1 VVLKAKHAPAGAPVR
16 EAGELLALEELDQ
29 TGLAITSEG
38 ALVRVLEVMPRN
50 PLIMA
55 DAERGQLGHGF
66 RDLLSKLRPGQTL
79 QFYVETAPV
88 DLASLLEEVRE
99 QVCHFAG
106 DPPLGHMANHDPRA
120 LARWRLYAA
129 LEDSLRR
136 HADHQAAVRSRMFVV
151 APYLPPLR
159 SMRERLGQLRSRG
172 SLPRGPLQ
180 RELGAHRRAVR
191 ESLANA
197 NAVGAELLAL
207 GLPNRLLNGEEV
219 AELLWRRFNPT
230 RADSGRTR
238 PVQVSGELDAPVERE
253 RAQGAAVRLRAAI
266 AQSSLDFKRSR
277 SHAEIEGSAEQV
289 IYVSN
294 IAESTTLGW
303 LLGAMMTRQ
312 PYALSVYVHAL
323 DRRMERMRLKASYKR
338 VFALNRGAEA
348 KGRVPDFDRY
358 FQEQQAQS
366 ALEDMA
372 GHSRANVFRVAI
384 YQSLRAPGPSP
395 DLTALGESVDYCAD
409 QIATT
414 ADCRVSRGEY
424 QQEELWPATLP
435 LGRDT
440 AARGHKYMT
449 RNVDGSVPLLG
460 TSCGSPSGIPF
471 AFADPGRT
479 LELLDPY
486 DRKHANQT
494 MLIVGQS
501 GKGKALDLETPIPTP
516 SGWTKL
522 GDLQVGDQ
530 VYDDRGHACGVTGV
544 FDQSPRRPCFEVVFS
559 DGSTIVADA
568 EHRWLTHDC
577 RTRQAASYRLTTGK
591 RPRDMLGGSSRF
603 RGVTRLRDGS
613 WIAQVQADGIHHHL
627 GCFEDEESAAAA
639 ASEGRLRLLKPRTP
653 EPKVVTT
660 DEIRRSLRDGKH
672 TNHAIPVT
680 RPLVAPEAELP
691 LAPYTLG
698 AWLGDGSSYHPTI
711 FTDDAEIMEMIAADG
726 YAVKRYAAPFA
737 YGVSARLPRVSD
749 TCRSCARCEREFA
762 PRLAGQRFCSRLCA
776 RRSTVSQR
784 KRWQPS
790 CTRCGGLLGSQS
802 RLTFC
807 IPCIRAT
814 NPYSVLRSLGVLRNK
829 HIPTSYLRASVPQ
842 RRALLAGLLDT
853 DGCVSGVGG
862 INFDSTNER
871 LARDVREL
879 ALSLGYRATLSTKRA
894 TLNGS
899 DCGRAYRVVFTTSD
913 DVFRLERKRAV
924 LAERS
929 SRHNP
934 ERTRFRYIVDVRP
947 VPSRPVRCITVD
959 SPSHL
964 FLAGEA
970 MIPTHNTMAANVI
983 LGRCLAMGARV
994 FGIDRA
1000 GHYGMLTRLVPG
1012 GREIDIGV
1020 DDSPWAINPW
1030 DVPDPAN
1037 VGLQKITFLKSLHG
1051 LMMGADGLTVTERAQ
1066 LDTAIRQVY
1075 AWAANRRLKPRE
1087 SMLRAAL
1094 LERAEAEREAENPEL
1109 ASMLRHLAERLSEF
1123 CDEGSY
1129 AYLLD
1134 RDTNVPVD
1142 APVIVFDTRRCPTEL
1157 LQLVMFMIVEYVREA
1172 ALAHRDAARE
1182 LTSRAGAPMF
1192 AGRSVLV
1199 IDEAW
1204 HMVSRRETG
1213 EYANDLARRARHIGL
1228 FLIVISQQMSDFD
1241 GEYGR
1246 ALLRNS
1252 TLQLLLAQH
1261 PHELPRLK
1269 EALDLTDQEAAII
1282 AQLRTVK
1289 GQYAQM
1295 LWINGERGRAKVS
1308 LPVGPLE
1315 YWMYTS
1321 DPLRDAPAREAAI
1334 DRHAGDVWAAIH
1346 DLATGANGGIQ

>member
-1 VVLKAKHAPAGAPVR
+1 VVLKTKHAPTGAPVR

-55 DAERGQLGHGF
+55 DTERAQLAHGF

-99 QVCHFAG
+99 QVAHFAG
-106 DPPLGHMANHDPRA
+106 DPPLGTMANGDRLA

-136 HADHQAAVRSRMFVV
+136 HADHQAAVRTRMFVV

-159 SMRERLGQLRSRG
+159 SMRERLGQLRSGG

-191 ESLANA
+191 ESLAHA
-197 NAVGAELLAL
+197 NAVGAELSAL

-253 RAQGAAVRLRAAI
+253 RARSAAVRLRAAI

-312 PYALSVYVHAL
+312 PYALTVYVHAL

-358 FQEQQAQS
+358 FQEQQAQA

-501 GKGKALDLETPIPTP
+501 GKGK
-516 SGWTKL
+516 
-522 GDLQVGDQ
+522 
-530 VYDDRGHACGVTGV
+530 
-544 FDQSPRRPCFEVVFS
+544 
-559 DGSTIVADA
+559 
-568 EHRWLTHDC
+568 
-577 RTRQAASYRLTTGK
+577 
-591 RPRDMLGGSSRF
+591 
-603 RGVTRLRDGS
+603 
-613 WIAQVQADGIHHHL
+613 
-627 GCFEDEESAAAA
+627 
-639 ASEGRLRLLKPRTP
+639 
-653 EPKVVTT
+653 
-660 DEIRRSLRDGKH
+660 
-672 TNHAIPVT
+672 
-680 RPLVAPEAELP
+680 
-691 LAPYTLG
+691 
-698 AWLGDGSSYHPTI
+698 
-711 FTDDAEIMEMIAADG
+711 
-726 YAVKRYAAPFA
+726 
-737 YGVSARLPRVSD
+737 
-749 TCRSCARCEREFA
+749 
-762 PRLAGQRFCSRLCA
+762 
-776 RRSTVSQR
+776 
-784 KRWQPS
+784 
-790 CTRCGGLLGSQS
+790 
-802 RLTFC
+802 
-807 IPCIRAT
+807 
-814 NPYSVLRSLGVLRNK
+814 
-829 HIPTSYLRASVPQ
+829 
-842 RRALLAGLLDT
+842 
-853 DGCVSGVGG
+853 
-862 INFDSTNER
+862 
-871 LARDVREL
+871 
-879 ALSLGYRATLSTKRA
+879 
-894 TLNGS
+894 
-899 DCGRAYRVVFTTSD
+899 
-913 DVFRLERKRAV
+913 
-924 LAERS
+924 
-929 SRHNP
+929 
-934 ERTRFRYIVDVRP
+934 
-947 VPSRPVRCITVD
+947 
-959 SPSHL
+959 
-964 FLAGEA
+964 
-970 MIPTHNTMAANVI
+970 TMAANVI

-1012 GREIDIGV
+1012 GREIDIGA

-1037 VGLQKITFLKSLHG
+1037 VGLQKVTFLKSLHG

-1094 LERAEAEREAENPEL
+1094 LERAETEREADNPEL

-1172 ALAHRDAARE
+1172 AIAHREGAHQ
-1182 LTSRAGAPMF
+1182 LTSRPGAPMF

-1308 LPVGPLE
+1308 LPVGPLD

-1321 DPLRDAPAREAAI
+1321 DPLRDMPAREAAI
-1334 DRHAGDVWAAIH
+1334 ERHGGDVWAAIH
-1346 DLATGANGGIQ
+1346 DLATSANGSAQ

>member
-1 VVLKAKHAPAGAPVR
+1 
-16 EAGELLALEELDQ
+16 
-29 TGLAITSEG
+29 
-38 ALVRVLEVMPRN
+38 
-50 PLIMA
+50 
-55 DAERGQLGHGF
+55 
-66 RDLLSKLRPGQTL
+66 
-79 QFYVETAPV
+79 
-88 DLASLLEEVRE
+88 
-99 QVCHFAG
+99 
-106 DPPLGHMANHDPRA
+106 
-120 LARWRLYAA
+120 
-129 LEDSLRR
+129 
-136 HADHQAAVRSRMFVV
+136 MFVV

-159 SMRERLGQLRSRG
+159 SMRERLGQLRSGG

-180 RELGAHRRAVR
+180 RELGAHRRVVR
-191 ESLANA
+191 ESLAHA
-197 NAVGAELLAL
+197 NAVGAELSAL
-207 GLPNRLLNGEEV
+207 GIPNRLLNGEEV

-238 PVQVSGELDAPVERE
+238 PVQVSGELDATVERE
-253 RAQGAAVRLRAAI
+253 RARGAAVRLRAAI

-348 KGRVPDFDRY
+348 RGRVPDFDRY
-358 FQEQQAQS
+358 FQEQQAQA

-460 TSCGSPSGIPF
+460 TSCGSPNGIPF

-494 MLIVGQS
+494 MLVVGQS
-501 GKGKALDLETPIPTP
+501 GMGKALDVETPIPTP
-516 SGWTKL
+516 SGWTNL
-522 GDLQVGDQ
+522 GELHVGDHL
-530 VYDDRGHACGVTGV
+530 YDDEGQTCRVTGV
-544 FDQSPRRPCFEVVFS
+544 FDQPPGRACFEVVFS

-568 EHRWLTHDC
+568 EHRWLTHDFK
-577 RTRQAASYRLTTGK
+577 TRRAASYRSTTKK
-591 RPRDMLGGSSRF
+591 RSRDMLGGSSRY
-603 RGVTRLRDGS
+603 RGVTRLRDGR
-613 WIAQVQADGIHHHL
+613 WIAQVQTNGINHRL
-627 GCFEDEESAAAA
+627 GTFVDEENAAAV
-639 ASEGRLRLLKPRTP
+639 ASEGRLRLLNPWTP
-653 EPKVVTT
+653 EPTVVTT
-660 DEIRRSLRDGKH
+660 EEIRRSLRHGKH
-672 TNHAIPVT
+672 TNHAIPMAK
-680 RPLVAPEAELP
+680 PLVGAEAELP

-711 FTDDAEIMEMIAADG
+711 YSDDPEVIEMIAADG
-726 YAVKRYAAPFA
+726 YEVKRYAAPFA
-737 YGVSARLPRVSD
+737 YGVTARVLRVSD
-749 TCRSCARCEREFA
+749 TQRDCALCERPFA
-762 PRLAGQRFCSRLCA
+762 PALAGQRFCSRSCVS
-776 RRSTVSQR
+776 RSPISQR
-784 KRWQPS
+784 RQPRPT
-790 CTRCGGLLGSQS
+790 CTRCGGLLGVQAK
-802 RLTFC
+802 LAVC
-807 IPCIRAT
+807 KPCLRAI
-814 NPYSVLRSLGVLRNK
+814 NPSSILRSLGLLGNK
-829 HIPTSYLRASVPQ
+829 HIPTSYLRAFEPQ

-853 DGCVSGVGG
+853 DGCVTPQGT
-862 INFDSTNER
+862 INFDSTNAR
-871 LARDVREL
+871 LASGVREL
-879 ALSLGYRATLSTKRA
+879 ALSLGYRATLITKRA
-894 TLNGS
+894 VLNGR
-899 DCGRAYRVVFTTSD
+899 DCGPAYRVVFTTDD
-913 DVFRLERKRAV
+913 DVFGLKRKRE
-924 LAERS
+924 LLRRRS
-929 SRHNP
+929 ARHNP

-964 FLAGEA
+964 FLVGES
-970 MIPTHNTMAANVI
+970 MVPTHNTMTANVI

-1012 GREIDIGV
+1012 GREIDIGA

-1066 LDTAIRQVY
+1066 LDTAIHQVY
-1075 AWAANRRLKPRE
+1075 AWATNRRLKPRE
-1087 SMLRAAL
+1087 SMLAAAL
-1094 LERAEAEREAENPEL
+1094 LERAEAEREADNPEL

-1123 CDEGSY
+1123 CEQGSY

-1134 RDTNVPVD
+1134 RDTNVPDD
-1142 APVIVFDTRRCPTEL
+1142 APVIVFDTRRCPGEL

-1172 ALAHRDAARE
+1172 AIAHRDAAHG
-1182 LTSRAGAPMF
+1182 LTSRPGAPMF

-1269 EALDLTDQEAAII
+1269 EALNLTDQEAAIV

-1321 DPLRDAPAREAAI
+1321 DPLRDVPAREAAI
-1334 DRHAGDVWAAIH
+1334 ERHRGDVWAAIH
-1346 DLATGANGGIQ
+1346 ELATIGNGSAQ

>member
-1 VVLKAKHAPAGAPVR
+1 VGEPGERTADVVLTRKHPRTGAPVR

-38 ALVRVLEVMPRN
+38 ALVRVLEVTPRN

-55 DAERGQLGHGF
+55 DAERAQLGHGF
-66 RDLLSKLRPGQTL
+66 REVLSKLRPGQTL

-88 DLASLLEEVRE
+88 DLVSLLERVRE
-99 QVCHFAG
+99 QVRHFAG
-106 DPPLGHMANHDPRA
+106 GPPLGAVANGDHLA

-136 HADHQAAVRSRMFVV
+136 HADHQAAVRTRMFVV
-151 APYLPPLR
+151 VPYLAPLR
-159 SMRERLGQLRSRG
+159 SMRERLGQLRSGG

-180 RELGAHRRAVR
+180 RELGAHRRVVR
-191 ESLANA
+191 ESLAHA
-197 NAVGAELLAL
+197 NAIGAELSAL

-230 RADSGRTR
+230 RADSGRSR

-253 RAQGAAVRLRAAI
+253 RGRAAAVRLRAAI
-266 AQSSLDFKRSR
+266 AQSSLDFRRSR

-348 KGRVPDFDRY
+348 RGRVPDFDRY
-358 FQEQQAQS
+358 FQEQQAQT
-366 ALEDMA
+366 ALEEMA

-501 GKGKALDLETPIPTP
+501 GKGK
-516 SGWTKL
+516 
-522 GDLQVGDQ
+522 
-530 VYDDRGHACGVTGV
+530 
-544 FDQSPRRPCFEVVFS
+544 
-559 DGSTIVADA
+559 
-568 EHRWLTHDC
+568 
-577 RTRQAASYRLTTGK
+577 
-591 RPRDMLGGSSRF
+591 
-603 RGVTRLRDGS
+603 
-613 WIAQVQADGIHHHL
+613 
-627 GCFEDEESAAAA
+627 
-639 ASEGRLRLLKPRTP
+639 
-653 EPKVVTT
+653 
-660 DEIRRSLRDGKH
+660 
-672 TNHAIPVT
+672 
-680 RPLVAPEAELP
+680 
-691 LAPYTLG
+691 
-698 AWLGDGSSYHPTI
+698 
-711 FTDDAEIMEMIAADG
+711 
-726 YAVKRYAAPFA
+726 
-737 YGVSARLPRVSD
+737 
-749 TCRSCARCEREFA
+749 
-762 PRLAGQRFCSRLCA
+762 
-776 RRSTVSQR
+776 
-784 KRWQPS
+784 
-790 CTRCGGLLGSQS
+790 
-802 RLTFC
+802 
-807 IPCIRAT
+807 
-814 NPYSVLRSLGVLRNK
+814 
-829 HIPTSYLRASVPQ
+829 
-842 RRALLAGLLDT
+842 
-853 DGCVSGVGG
+853 
-862 INFDSTNER
+862 
-871 LARDVREL
+871 
-879 ALSLGYRATLSTKRA
+879 
-894 TLNGS
+894 
-899 DCGRAYRVVFTTSD
+899 
-913 DVFRLERKRAV
+913 
-924 LAERS
+924 
-929 SRHNP
+929 
-934 ERTRFRYIVDVRP
+934 
-947 VPSRPVRCITVD
+947 
-959 SPSHL
+959 
-964 FLAGEA
+964 
-970 MIPTHNTMAANVI
+970 TMAANVI

-1000 GHYGMLTRLVPG
+1000 GHYGLLTRLVPG
-1012 GREIDIGV
+1012 GREIDIGA

-1037 VGLQKITFLKSLHG
+1037 VGLQKVTFLKSLHG

-1094 LERAEAEREAENPEL
+1094 LERAETERAADNPEL

-1142 APVIVFDTRRCPTEL
+1142 APVIVFDTR
-1157 LQLVMFMIVEYVREA
+1157 EA
-1172 ALAHRDAARE
+1172 AIAHRETAQAI
-1182 LTSRAGAPMF
+1182 TSRPDAPMF

-1269 EALDLTDQEAAII
+1269 EALDLTDQEAAIV

-1334 DRHAGDVWAAIH
+1334 ERHRGDVWAAIH
-1346 DLATGANGGIQ
+1346 ELATAANGSVQ

>member
-1 VVLKAKHAPAGAPVR
+1 VGEPGERTADMVLRRKRARAGAPVR

-29 TGLAITSEG
+29 TGLAITSDG
-38 ALVRVLEVMPRN
+38 AFVRVLEVTPRN

-55 DAERGQLGHGF
+55 DTERAQLGHGF
-66 RDLLSKLRPGQTL
+66 RGVLSKLRPGQTL

-88 DLASLLEEVRE
+88 DLASMLERVRE
-99 QVCHFAG
+99 QVRHFAG
-106 DPPLGHMANHDPRA
+106 DPPLGAVANGDSRG

-129 LEDSLRR
+129 LEDSVRR
-136 HADHQAAVRSRMFVV
+136 HADHQAAVRTRMFVV
-151 APYLPPLR
+151 VPYLPPLR
-159 SMRERLGQLRSRG
+159 SMRERLGQLSSGG

-180 RELGAHRRAVR
+180 RELGAHRRVVR
-191 ESLANA
+191 ESLAHA
-197 NAVGAELLAL
+197 NAIGAELSAL

-230 RADSGRTR
+230 RADSGRSR

-253 RAQGAAVRLRAAI
+253 RAQAAAVRLRAAI

-277 SHAEIEGSAEQV
+277 SRAEIEGSAEQV

-358 FQEQQAQS
+358 FQEQQAQT
-366 ALEDMA
+366 ALEEMA

-384 YQSLRAPGPSP
+384 YQSLRAPGPVP

-501 GKGKALDLETPIPTP
+501 GKGK
-516 SGWTKL
+516 
-522 GDLQVGDQ
+522 
-530 VYDDRGHACGVTGV
+530 
-544 FDQSPRRPCFEVVFS
+544 
-559 DGSTIVADA
+559 
-568 EHRWLTHDC
+568 
-577 RTRQAASYRLTTGK
+577 
-591 RPRDMLGGSSRF
+591 
-603 RGVTRLRDGS
+603 
-613 WIAQVQADGIHHHL
+613 
-627 GCFEDEESAAAA
+627 
-639 ASEGRLRLLKPRTP
+639 
-653 EPKVVTT
+653 
-660 DEIRRSLRDGKH
+660 
-672 TNHAIPVT
+672 
-680 RPLVAPEAELP
+680 
-691 LAPYTLG
+691 
-698 AWLGDGSSYHPTI
+698 
-711 FTDDAEIMEMIAADG
+711 
-726 YAVKRYAAPFA
+726 
-737 YGVSARLPRVSD
+737 
-749 TCRSCARCEREFA
+749 
-762 PRLAGQRFCSRLCA
+762 
-776 RRSTVSQR
+776 
-784 KRWQPS
+784 
-790 CTRCGGLLGSQS
+790 
-802 RLTFC
+802 
-807 IPCIRAT
+807 
-814 NPYSVLRSLGVLRNK
+814 
-829 HIPTSYLRASVPQ
+829 
-842 RRALLAGLLDT
+842 
-853 DGCVSGVGG
+853 
-862 INFDSTNER
+862 
-871 LARDVREL
+871 
-879 ALSLGYRATLSTKRA
+879 
-894 TLNGS
+894 
-899 DCGRAYRVVFTTSD
+899 
-913 DVFRLERKRAV
+913 
-924 LAERS
+924 
-929 SRHNP
+929 
-934 ERTRFRYIVDVRP
+934 
-947 VPSRPVRCITVD
+947 
-959 SPSHL
+959 
-964 FLAGEA
+964 
-970 MIPTHNTMAANVI
+970 TMAANVI
-983 LGRCLAMGARV
+983 LGRCVAMGARV

-1000 GHYGMLTRLVPG
+1000 GHYGILTRLVPG
-1012 GREIDIGV
+1012 GREIDIGA

-1030 DVPDPAN
+1030 DAPDPAN
-1037 VGLQKITFLKSLHG
+1037 VGLQKVTFLKSLHG

-1094 LERAEAEREAENPEL
+1094 LERAETEREADNPEL

-1134 RDTNVPVD
+1134 RDTNVPAD

-1172 ALAHRDAARE
+1172 ALAHRDAAHD
-1182 LTSRAGAPMF
+1182 LTSRPGAPMF

-1269 EALDLTDQEAAII
+1269 EALDLTDQEAAIV

-1334 DRHAGDVWAAIH
+1334 ERHRGDVWAAIYE
-1346 DLATGANGGIQ
+1346 LATDANGSVK

>member
-1 VVLKAKHAPAGAPVR
+1 
-16 EAGELLALEELDQ
+16 
-29 TGLAITSEG
+29 
-38 ALVRVLEVMPRN
+38 M
-50 PLIMA
+50 
-55 DAERGQLGHGF
+55 
-66 RDLLSKLRPGQTL
+66 
-79 QFYVETAPV
+79 
-88 DLASLLEEVRE
+88 
-99 QVCHFAG
+99 
-106 DPPLGHMANHDPRA
+106 
-120 LARWRLYAA
+120 
-129 LEDSLRR
+129 
-136 HADHQAAVRSRMFVV
+136 
-151 APYLPPLR
+151 
-159 SMRERLGQLRSRG
+159 
-172 SLPRGPLQ
+172 
-180 RELGAHRRAVR
+180 
-191 ESLANA
+191 
-197 NAVGAELLAL
+197 
-207 GLPNRLLNGEEV
+207 
-219 AELLWRRFNPT
+219 
-230 RADSGRTR
+230 
-238 PVQVSGELDAPVERE
+238 
-253 RAQGAAVRLRAAI
+253 
-266 AQSSLDFKRSR
+266 
-277 SHAEIEGSAEQV
+277 
-289 IYVSN
+289 
-294 IAESTTLGW
+294 
-303 LLGAMMTRQ
+303 
-312 PYALSVYVHAL
+312 
-323 DRRMERMRLKASYKR
+323 
-338 VFALNRGAEA
+338 
-348 KGRVPDFDRY
+348 PDFDRY
-358 FQEQQAQS
+358 FQEQQAQT
-366 ALEDMA
+366 ALEEMA
-372 GHSRANVFRVAI
+372 GHSRANIFRVAI

-501 GKGKALDLETPIPTP
+501 GKGK
-516 SGWTKL
+516 
-522 GDLQVGDQ
+522 
-530 VYDDRGHACGVTGV
+530 
-544 FDQSPRRPCFEVVFS
+544 
-559 DGSTIVADA
+559 
-568 EHRWLTHDC
+568 
-577 RTRQAASYRLTTGK
+577 
-591 RPRDMLGGSSRF
+591 
-603 RGVTRLRDGS
+603 
-613 WIAQVQADGIHHHL
+613 
-627 GCFEDEESAAAA
+627 
-639 ASEGRLRLLKPRTP
+639 
-653 EPKVVTT
+653 
-660 DEIRRSLRDGKH
+660 
-672 TNHAIPVT
+672 
-680 RPLVAPEAELP
+680 
-691 LAPYTLG
+691 
-698 AWLGDGSSYHPTI
+698 
-711 FTDDAEIMEMIAADG
+711 
-726 YAVKRYAAPFA
+726 
-737 YGVSARLPRVSD
+737 
-749 TCRSCARCEREFA
+749 
-762 PRLAGQRFCSRLCA
+762 
-776 RRSTVSQR
+776 
-784 KRWQPS
+784 
-790 CTRCGGLLGSQS
+790 
-802 RLTFC
+802 
-807 IPCIRAT
+807 
-814 NPYSVLRSLGVLRNK
+814 
-829 HIPTSYLRASVPQ
+829 
-842 RRALLAGLLDT
+842 
-853 DGCVSGVGG
+853 
-862 INFDSTNER
+862 
-871 LARDVREL
+871 
-879 ALSLGYRATLSTKRA
+879 
-894 TLNGS
+894 
-899 DCGRAYRVVFTTSD
+899 
-913 DVFRLERKRAV
+913 
-924 LAERS
+924 
-929 SRHNP
+929 
-934 ERTRFRYIVDVRP
+934 
-947 VPSRPVRCITVD
+947 
-959 SPSHL
+959 
-964 FLAGEA
+964 
-970 MIPTHNTMAANVI
+970 TMAANVI

-1000 GHYGMLTRLVPG
+1000 GHYGLLTRLVPG
-1012 GREIDIGV
+1012 GREIDIGA

-1037 VGLQKITFLKSLHG
+1037 VGLQKVTFLKSLHG

-1094 LERAEAEREAENPEL
+1094 LERAETEREADNPEL

-1134 RDTNVPVD
+1134 RDTNVPAD

-1172 ALAHRDAARE
+1172 AIAHRETAQA
-1182 LTSRAGAPMF
+1182 LTSRPDAPMF

-1269 EALDLTDQEAAII
+1269 EALDLTDQEAAIV

-1334 DRHAGDVWAAIH
+1334 DRHSGDVWAAIH
-1346 DLATGANGGIQ
+1346 ELATGCERRCSMTSRRRRWALLIATGAGTISVFAFVVLPAVLVSTINACSSGPTVPAGNGAWLATAYGPPWGGIQGDGVTATGINLTAGPPMLEVAVDPSVIPLRSFVHVEPNPFDTLGRLLRGRHRRRDHGPARGHLRLARARRPGRLGERGRSPSPRRPTPAPATRSSRCRRRRCFPGQPMRLGGRLSEPVRARHGDRARADRHGRRLHRERPDRRAGRRDRHLLAGRGRRVGAVLLLGRPRRRGRVPARRWPRPGPLRVRDRGDHPGGSGGPADLRRSAGRDVHGVHRDRLGDGHRRSAHGRRARAGVRQRRRRLSLHMVRAEHEPADRRDRADRPGCSSPAGWRGVDAELGVPEPILATALGLALTGCGISDPYTTSQRTSSTVESNHKASVPDDDGPSPPHTTATPDAAAPSPQAALARYAALYVNWTAATLCVGPATAGIAVDRPGARPGAGGGQRTPHRPWPGTPCPTPGAWWRSPRAGERSAAAGPSSPSSRRTDTGPTRACRRRAMSPGRRCARVPGAGWCPAGTRGAERVTACVRDDRGAGSRRVRCRRRRRTRTVVRHARRAGCRDLRAVRRRRGQHARLHARGGRGRTLHPACVRVRDQWDHRRPGAVCARAARSVPESGSQPAGDWHAAVRAGREFARTGPRSRLATRAGRTLQPRRRGAYPQRGTGGRLGWSCSTAGPPTTTSTAWHCRRPATCSG